1 MTVKGRYSG
10 KLSDTAFSTRNIKL
24 QNGDLLID
32 TDTGSYHRVTIL
44 EPPKGTPL
52 KWTSTDKEFAEHLDK
67 PPTDALDKTIFRV
80 NGKDYTPTQLTKKFM
95 VPMTVPNT
103 NQSQPEQVVE
113 RVEPKLISVTPFD
126 ADSAWVSDSTTW
138 MEPAVEADTTYK

>member
-1 MTVKGRYSG
+1 MKNNYKESFEQMKIAGTLASETLDEVTSFVKPGI
-10 KLSDTAFSTRNIKL
+10 T
-24 QNGDLLID
+24 
-32 TDTGSYHRVTIL
+32 
-44 EPPKGTPL
+44 
-52 KWTSTDKEFAEHLDK
+52 
-67 PPTDALDKTIFRV
+67 TDALDKTIFRV

-126 ADSAWVSDSTTW
+126 ADSAWVADSTTW
-138 MEPAVEADTTYK
+138 MEPAVEDTTYK

>member
-1 MTVKGRYSG
+1 M
-10 KLSDTAFSTRNIKL
+10 NIKL
-24 QNGDLLID
+24 QSGDLLID

-52 KWTSTDKEFAEHLDK
+52 KWTATDKEFAEREIDRQT
-67 PPTDALDKTIFRV
+67 PVDALDKTIFRV

-126 ADSAWVSDSTTW
+126 ADSAWVADSTTW
-138 MEPAVEADTTYK
+138 MEPAVEDTTYK